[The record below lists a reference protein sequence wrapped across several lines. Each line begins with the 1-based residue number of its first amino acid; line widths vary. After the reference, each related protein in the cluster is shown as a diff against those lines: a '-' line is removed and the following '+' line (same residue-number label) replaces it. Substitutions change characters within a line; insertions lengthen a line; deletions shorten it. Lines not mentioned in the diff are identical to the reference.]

1 MSDIVI
7 PKYLK
12 IFNNKTIKH
21 IILTSGR
28 AGTKSSYAAIKA
40 DYQIIHDPNG
50 SVVVMRKHHNFRVPW
65 NMHSTHINY
74 GIIYAGGRVFS
85 LLLLTFI
92 CFARHYDIIFN
103 SIIAANVSHIT
114 IRSQVGSCVL
124 AEFSS
129 VSLHYCRIA
138 NSTNWSSIYFLQAL
152 ISLRWHT
159 IPLLWYSPHW

>member
-1 MSDIVI
+1 MLSHPPLLFCNLTINI
-7 PKYLK
+7 YI
-12 IFNNKTIKH
+12 IFLLFSNNARNRIK
-21 IILTSGR
+21 SWR
-28 AGTKSSYAAIKA
+28 
-40 DYQIIHDPNG
+40 
-50 SVVVMRKHHNFRVPW
+50 VMRKHHNFRVPW

-138 NSTNWSSIYFLQAL
+138 NSTN
-152 ISLRWHT
+152 
-159 IPLLWYSPHW
+159 